1 MANIHAPNFVCQATI
16 VLGLW
21 AFYSVYC
28 YFVTSPAWADEVS
41 YDYSVA
47 VDVDPP
53 RVVLVF
59 GGGPIRVG
67 AELLDAVPSLRCIIT
82 ISAGINHIDLRE
94 CACRGVQVVN
104 AGGVYSTDVAD
115 YAVGPVR
122 RARRGMRADSR
133 DTAHLDRG
141 RA

>member
-1 MANIHAPNFVCQATI
+1 LPIHALLNTVA
-16 VLGLW
+16 
-21 AFYSVYC
+21 
-28 YFVTSPAWADEVS
+28 AD
-41 YDYSVA
+41 A
-47 VDVDPP
+47 DPP

-94 CACRGVQVVN
+94 CVCRGVQVVN
-104 AGGVYSTDVAD
+104 AGGVYST
-115 YAVGPVR
+115 AVGPVR
-122 RARRGMRADSR
+122 RARRGVRADGG
-133 DTAHLDRG
+133 DTAHLDWG